1 MLYKAKRNGLPVV
14 VQIIPSELDPNMDM
28 VDMRL
33 CPGLADTL
41 DTELVVD
48 YLGQMTILRTAQDT
62 VVYRSKD
69 CSYLY
74 QVIEMIDHPYTL
86 GQCTSIRKSPKLR
99 AIHLCAKN
107 L

>member
-1 MLYKAKRNGLPVV
+1 MPVV

-28 VDMRL
+28 AELRL

-41 DTELVVD
+41 DTEMVVD
-48 YLGQMTILRTAQDT
+48 YLGQMTILRTAQDS

-74 QVIEMIDHPYTL
+74 QVTERDAKKVVSMEVFYFRVSF
-86 GQCTSIRKSPKLR
+86 TSANIVL
-99 AIHLCAKN
+99 L
-107 L
+107 